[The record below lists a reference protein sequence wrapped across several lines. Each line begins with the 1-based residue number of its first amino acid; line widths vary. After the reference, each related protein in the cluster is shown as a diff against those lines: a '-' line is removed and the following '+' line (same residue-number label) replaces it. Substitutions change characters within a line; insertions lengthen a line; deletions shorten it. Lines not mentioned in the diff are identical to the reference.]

1 MDKIV
6 IYYHKESDTLDVW
19 FGNPEEEYICEE
31 AGEGIIL
38 KKDRNGKIIGF
49 EKLYVSK
56 TLGVSKPL
64 PVEVVVA
71 WTEMKL
77 RMLQTLFDAL
87 IGFSLGF
94 GFGYKD
100 KLGINLA
107 WTPSVSELNQHILNA
122 GVSFKF

>member
-1 MDKIV
+1 
-6 IYYHKESDTLDVW
+6 
-19 FGNPEEEYICEE
+19 
-31 AGEGIIL
+31 
-38 KKDRNGKIIGF
+38 
-49 EKLYVSK
+49 
-56 TLGVSKPL
+56 
-64 PVEVVVA
+64 
-71 WTEMKL
+71 MKL